1 MGVRAWLWRV
11 GSRESRVRKWGL
23 VVKPYATSMG
33 KVSRVVHGPVP
44 CVGIR
49 RKRKSPVPLKGG
61 PMDLAC
67 RPRTMCDVR

>member
-33 KVSRVVHGPVP
+33 RCPVWCMVP
-44 CVGIR
+44 CRASVSVGNE
-49 RKRKSPVPLKGG
+49 KVPS
-61 PMDLAC
+61 
-67 RPRTMCDVR
+67 R